1 MDAGSAACIPR
12 IAVQFLLKL
21 QRITAS
27 ENMVQPMQILDMY
40 CLGGQRV
47 KEVQPMVNIRDYL
60 KRKAE
65 REQNKNTV
73 PRVSYREKIKS
84 HKFTIFY
91 RTILVIILIAAIVAV
106 TFIQWQ
112 NKVYTESVELSSVA
126 INITQD
132 AKLMPFSGHL
142 LSYSKDGANCMD
154 TKGNAVWN
162 QTFEMQ
168 NPMVDI
174 CQNVAAIGDYNGRTI
189 HVMDTMGLLGSI
201 TTNRPV
207 RDFCVAANGVVAVVL
222 DDTDVTLIC
231 LYDAK
236 GNELVRFR
244 TTMKE
249 SGYPVNVSISPNGQ
263 LVCVSYMFVDGGQ
276 MKSSVAFY
284 NFGAVGQNN
293 TDNYVSGYDY
303 LNAVVPLTHFLDN
316 RSVFAVSDDR
326 IMFYTGAQKPV
337 MVAETLISEEVRGV
351 YYGNE
356 YIGLVFNSTQGSN
369 RYRLDVYHKSGVF
382 QQSIEFD
389 MEYTDILFHED
400 QIIIHNESQCSIYN
414 SKGIQKY
421 DGKFNKSVLVLIPLS
436 GNYRYMAVTPNSIDT
451 IELK

>member
-1 MDAGSAACIPR
+1 M
-12 IAVQFLLKL
+12 
-21 QRITAS
+21 
-27 ENMVQPMQILDMY
+27 
-40 CLGGQRV
+40 
-47 KEVQPMVNIRDYL
+47 
-60 KRKAE
+60 
-65 REQNKNTV
+65 
-73 PRVSYREKIKS
+73 SYREKIKS

-91 RTILVIILIAAIVAV
+91 RIILVVILIAAITAAAL
-106 TFIQWQ
+106 IQWQ
-112 NKVYTESVELSSVA
+112 NKVYTENVELSSVG

-132 AKLMPFSGHL
+132 VKLMPFSGHL

-174 CQNVAAIGDYNGRTI
+174 CQNVVAIGDYNGRTI
-189 HVMDTMGLLGSI
+189 YVMDTTGALGNI

-207 RDFCVAANGVVAVVL
+207 RDFCVASNGVVAAVL
-222 DDTDVTLIC
+222 DDTDVTVIC

-249 SGYPVNVSISPNGQ
+249 SGYPVNVSISPSGE
-263 LVCVSYMFVDGGQ
+263 LVCVSYMFVDSGQ

-303 LNAVVPLTHFLDN
+303 LNAIVPLTHFLDN
-316 RSVFAVSDDR
+316 RSIFAVSDDR
-326 IMFYTGAQKPV
+326 IMFYSGAQKPV
-337 MVAETLISEEVRGV
+337 SVAETLVSEEIRGV
-351 YYGNE
+351 YYGDE
-356 YIGLVFNSTQGSN
+356 YIGLVFNSTQGSS
-369 RYRLDVYHKSGVF
+369 RYRLDVYQKSGAF

-389 MEYTDILFHED
+389 LEYTNILFHED

-414 SKGIQKY
+414 SKGVQKY
-421 DGKFNKSVLVLIPLS
+421 DGKFSKTVLVLIPLS
-436 GNYRYMAVTPNSIDT
+436 GNYRYMVVTPDSIDT
-451 IELK
+451 IELQ

>member
-1 MDAGSAACIPR
+1 MA
-12 IAVQFLLKL
+12 
-21 QRITAS
+21 
-27 ENMVQPMQILDMY
+27 
-40 CLGGQRV
+40 
-47 KEVQPMVNIRDYL
+47 NIREYL
-60 KRKAE
+60 KRKE
-65 REQNKNTV
+65 KRDIDKNAI

-91 RTILVIILIAAIVAV
+91 RIILVVILIAAITAAAL
-106 TFIQWQ
+106 IQWQ
-112 NKVYTESVELSSVA
+112 NKVYTENVELSSVG

-132 AKLMPFSGHL
+132 VKLMPFSGHL

-154 TKGNAVWN
+154 TKGNAIWN

-174 CQNVAAIGDYNGRTI
+174 CQNVVAIGDYNGRTI
-189 HVMDTMGLLGSI
+189 YVMDTTGALGNI

-207 RDFCVAANGVVAVVL
+207 RDFCVASNGVVAAVL

-249 SGYPVNVSISPNGQ
+249 SGYPVNVSISPSGE
-263 LVCVSYMFVDGGQ
+263 LVCVSYMFVDSGQ

-303 LNAVVPLTHFLDN
+303 LNAIVPLTHFLDN
-316 RSVFAVSDDR
+316 RSIFAVSDDR
-326 IMFYTGAQKPV
+326 IMFYSGAQKPV
-337 MVAETLISEEVRGV
+337 SVAETLVSEEIRGV
-351 YYGNE
+351 YYGDE
-356 YIGLVFNSTQGSN
+356 YIGLVFNSTQGSS
-369 RYRLDVYHKSGVF
+369 RYRLDVYQKSGAF

-389 MEYTDILFHED
+389 LEYTNILFHED

-414 SKGIQKY
+414 SKGVQKY
-421 DGKFNKSVLVLIPLS
+421 DGKFSKTVLVLIPLS
-436 GNYRYMAVTPNSIDT
+436 GNYRYMVVTPDSIDT
-451 IELK
+451 IELQ

>member
-1 MDAGSAACIPR
+1 MA
-12 IAVQFLLKL
+12 
-21 QRITAS
+21 
-27 ENMVQPMQILDMY
+27 
-40 CLGGQRV
+40 
-47 KEVQPMVNIRDYL
+47 NIRDYL
-60 KRKAE
+60 KRKAK
-65 REQNKNTV
+65 REGDKNSV
-73 PRVSYREKIKS
+73 PRISYREKIKS

-91 RTILVIILIAAIVAV
+91 RIILVVILIAAITAAAL
-106 TFIQWQ
+106 IQWQ
-112 NKVYTESVELSSVA
+112 NKVYTENVELSSVG

-132 AKLMPFSGHL
+132 VKLMPFSGHL

-174 CQNVAAIGDYNGRTI
+174 CQNVVAIGDYNGRTI
-189 HVMDTMGLLGSI
+189 YVMDTTGALGNI

-207 RDFCVAANGVVAVVL
+207 RDFCVASNGVVAAVL

-249 SGYPVNVSISPNGQ
+249 SGYPVNVSISPSGE
-263 LVCVSYMFVDGGQ
+263 LVCVSYMFVDSGQ

-303 LNAVVPLTHFLDN
+303 LNAIVPLTHFLDN
-316 RSVFAVSDDR
+316 RSIFAVSDDR
-326 IMFYTGAQKPV
+326 IMFYSGAQKPV
-337 MVAETLISEEVRGV
+337 SVAETLVSEEIRGV
-351 YYGNE
+351 YYGDE
-356 YIGLVFNSTQGSN
+356 YIGLVFNSTQGSS
-369 RYRLDVYHKSGVF
+369 RYRLDVYQKSGAF

-389 MEYTDILFHED
+389 LEYTNILFHED

-414 SKGIQKY
+414 SKGVQKY
-421 DGKFNKSVLVLIPLS
+421 DGKFSKTVLVLIPLS
-436 GNYRYMAVTPNSIDT
+436 GNYRYMVVTPDSIDT
-451 IELK
+451 IELQ

>member
-1 MDAGSAACIPR
+1 MA
-12 IAVQFLLKL
+12 
-21 QRITAS
+21 
-27 ENMVQPMQILDMY
+27 
-40 CLGGQRV
+40 
-47 KEVQPMVNIRDYL
+47 NIRDYL
-60 KRKAE
+60 KRKAK
-65 REQNKNTV
+65 REGDKNSV
-73 PRVSYREKIKS
+73 PRISYREKIKS

-91 RTILVIILIAAIVAV
+91 RTILVIILIAAIAAAA
-106 TFIQWQ
+106 FIQWQ

-132 AKLMPFSGHL
+132 VKLLPFSGHL

-174 CQNVAAIGDYNGRTI
+174 CQNVVAIGDYNGRTI
-189 HVMDTMGLLGSI
+189 YVMDTTGSLGSI

-207 RDFCVAANGVVAVVL
+207 RDFCVAANGVVAAVL
-222 DDTDVTLIC
+222 DDTNVTLIC

-249 SGYPVNVSISPNGQ
+249 SGYPVSVSISPSGE
-263 LVCVSYMFVDGGQ
+263 LVCVSYMFVDSGH

-303 LNAVVPLTHFLDN
+303 LNEIVPLTYFLDN

-326 IMFYTGAQKPV
+326 IMFYGGTQKPV
-337 MVAETLISEEVRGV
+337 SVAETLISEEVRGV

-356 YIGLVFNSTQGSN
+356 YIGIVFNSTQGN
-369 RYRLDVYHKSGVF
+369 HRYRLDVYHKSGAF

-389 MEYTDILFHED
+389 IEYTNILFHED
-400 QIIIHNESQCSIYN
+400 QIIIHNESECCIYN
-414 SKGIQKY
+414 NKGIQKY
-421 DGKFNKSVLVLIPLS
+421 DGMFNKSALVLIPLS
-436 GNYRYMAVTPNSIDT
+436 GHYRYMVVTPDSIDT

>member
-1 MDAGSAACIPR
+1 
-12 IAVQFLLKL
+12 
-21 QRITAS
+21 
-27 ENMVQPMQILDMY
+27 
-40 CLGGQRV
+40 
-47 KEVQPMVNIRDYL
+47 MVNIRDYL
-60 KRKAE
+60 KRKAK
-65 REQNKNTV
+65 RENDKRTI

-91 RTILVIILIAAIVAV
+91 RTMLVIILIAAIAAAA
-106 TFIQWQ
+106 FIQWQ
-112 NKVYTESVELSSVA
+112 NKVYTQCVELSSVK

-132 AKLMPFSGHL
+132 VKLMPFSGHL

-189 HVMDTMGLLGSI
+189 YVMDTSGALGSI
-201 TTNRPV
+201 TTNKPV
-207 RDFCVAANGVVAVVL
+207 RDFCVAANGVVAAVL
-222 DDTDVTLIC
+222 DDKNVTLIC

-249 SGYPVNVSISPNGQ
+249 SGYPISVSISPSGE
-263 LVCVSYMFVDGGQ
+263 LVCVSYMFVDSGH

-303 LNAVVPLTHFLDN
+303 LNEIVPVTNFIDN
-316 RSVFAVSDDR
+316 RSVFAVSDER
-326 IMFYTGAQKPV
+326 IMFYGGAQKPV
-337 MVAETLISEEVRGV
+337 SVAEALISEEVRGV
-351 YYGNE
+351 YYGSE
-356 YIGLVFNSTQGSN
+356 YIGLVFNSTQSSN
-369 RYRLDVYHKSGVF
+369 RYRLDVYHKSGTF
-382 QQSIEFD
+382 QRSIEFD
-389 MEYTDILFHED
+389 IEYTDILFHED
-400 QIIIHNESQCSIYN
+400 QIIIHNESECCIYN
-414 SKGIQKY
+414 NNGVQKY
-421 DGKFNKSVLVLIPLS
+421 DGNFNKTALVMIPLS
-436 GNYRYMAVTPNSIDT
+436 GNYRYMVVTPDSIDT